1 VPQDDAADDVQTDL
15 APVREKIRELREARG
30 WTQEKLAEL
39 SGLGP
44 DTIVRIERGRTGT
57 PPKRST
63 LILLSL
69 IFGRERDYLVNI
81 MKHVPQRED
90 DNPTLQSVSNV
101 LAEFRG
107 TLGSIKEDV
116 KQQRDILYQIA
127 PAGGQLGVAPFRFR
141 MVLCAGSRH
150 WRRPSRRPPQ
160 RGWVPRAAR
169 SGWTSSLA
177 ENAKCCG

>member
-1 VPQDDAADDVQTDL
+1 VRPKRNAEEFVPQDDAADDVQTDL

-127 PAGGQLGVAPFRFR
+127 PAVGVAID
-141 MVLCAGSRH
+141 S
-150 WRRPSRRPPQ
+150 WRQGPTRDT
-160 RGWVPRAAR
+160 AAPEAD
-169 SGWTSSLA
+169 SS
-177 ENAKCCG
+177 E